1 MTLASG
7 RNTRRLA
14 YLTLGLLVVAG
25 TAAATGCSS
34 DSSNNPGSATDTV
47 YQGTIVGALGESGFI
62 EVTVTTPAAA
72 MSSGGVM
79 IAAAASKPA
88 TGRMK
93 LDGGCENQLTGTLSG
108 TALVMT
114 GTGTCGNYD
123 LTGAVSGS
131 QIAGTFTAASGHTG
145 TFVCEE
151 STGSNSVTVFCGRW
165 VEVVSGTP
173 TGTEG
178 PWNMVVKS
186 SSIQGVAYDPSDTA
200 IPLTGTRTGDGVTI
214 LAGGT
219 QIATGTISGT
229 QISGI
234 YDIGSSAGTWSGQ
247 VCQ

>member
-1 MTLASG
+1 MT
-7 RNTRRLA
+7 
-14 YLTLGLLVVAG
+14 G
-25 TAAATGCSS
+25 TAAVTGCSS
-34 DSSNNPGSATDTV
+34 DSTDNSGNATETT
-47 YQGTIVGALGESGFI
+47 YQGTIVGPMGESGFI

-79 IAAAASKPA
+79 VAAAASKPA

-93 LDGGCENQLTGTLSG
+93 LDDGCQNDLAGTLSG
-108 TALVMT
+108 TTLVMT

-123 LTGAVSGS
+123 LAGTVAGS

-151 STGSNSVTVFCGRW
+151 SAGSNSVTVFCGRW
-165 VEVVSGTP
+165 VEVESGTP

-186 SSIQGVAYDPSDTA
+186 SSIQGVAYDSSDTA

-229 QISGI
+229 QISGD